1 MTILAIDT
9 STQWCSVALVNPQGG
24 SGQPQSPLSSGDL
37 VRHENLGPESS
48 QHALDWVEALLEE
61 AQLSFRD
68 LTGIAVGIGP
78 GAFTGIR
85 IGVGIGQGMAFAAD
99 LPCLPIVCLDAVA
112 LEGIHQLKLKEN
124 DQVIAAVDARMSEV
138 YWARYVVQSNGLP
151 ERQDD
156 VYLSAPKDIDIPA
169 TAFALGGNAVTAY
182 PEEMLTIRQQAMA
195 IDETA
200 VPHARSIA
208 QLGFDALEKGLQV
221 SAAELQPIY
230 VRDKVAQT
238 IAERELEKSNQEKS

>member
-61 AQLSFRD
+61 AQLNFRD

-85 IGVGIGQGMAFAAD
+85 IGVGIG
-99 LPCLPIVCLDAVA
+99 
-112 LEGIHQLKLKEN
+112 
-124 DQVIAAVDARMSEV
+124 
-138 YWARYVVQSNGLP
+138 
-151 ERQDD
+151 
-156 VYLSAPKDIDIPA
+156 
-169 TAFALGGNAVTAY
+169 
-182 PEEMLTIRQQAMA
+182 
-195 IDETA
+195 
-200 VPHARSIA
+200 
-208 QLGFDALEKGLQV
+208 
-221 SAAELQPIY
+221 
-230 VRDKVAQT
+230 
-238 IAERELEKSNQEKS
+238 